1 MTFRRTLFAHLPNF
15 CHPDFFPGCWR
26 NCFPCG
32 SAQVS
37 SFIMH
42 QMGDSRSRI
51 IFCAI
56 ILFLGR
62 LNWPVCSTLNA
73 SGSCLLQRS
82 SLLQSGWFQG
92 VEQPKFCWRR
102 IRRFGFSRQC
112 PNMCQAANRRWGARA
127 RAGCRCSPSQ
137 CSTMQGLPLRP
148 STFPPSQPNPI
159 QTQSVCYS
167 QKSLCAIHYFL
178 LKLTDFA
185 FVEAHQFCW
194 SSPILLKLTNGRHCK
209 SRCSCRPRKA
219 QHARAEQVDVW
230 HSNENFQ
237 NSILTISRWS

>member
-92 VEQPKFCWRR
+92 VEQPKFRWHRSR
-102 IRRFGFSRQC
+102 KFGFSRQC

-167 QKSLCAIHYFL
+167 QKSLCAIHYFYRTQVSL
-178 LKLTDFA
+178 GSDLWVRFSLTELPFADLTDVTLA
-185 FVEAHQFCW
+185 
-194 SSPILLKLTNGRHCK
+194 
-209 SRCSCRPRKA
+209 
-219 QHARAEQVDVW
+219 
-230 HSNENFQ
+230 NEDA
-237 NSILTISRWS
+237 NSILMIISIGHSKAMWQCECHNLVGKL